1 VIGKTMQ
8 RSEYILKR
16 LGWALFTI
24 VFVITMNF
32 FLFRVLP
39 GDPAKAGIRDPRLNA
54 QAQQAIRERFGLD
67 KPLVINTVGNPFDS
81 QFFRYFGNLLRGD
94 MGISYNFNR
103 PVSDLLRERLL
114 NTVLLVSVGQTLAV
128 IIGLALGVFAAWRR
142 GTSLDASALIFGLST
157 WSLPTFFLGIILLIV
172 GTGRFGLP
180 VGGMRTAGKDFGSE
194 WARWL
199 DIGRHL
205 ILPTIT
211 LTIIYLGEYLLIM
224 RSSLLEVLNEDYIL
238 TAKAK
243 GLTQSRILRDHA
255 LQNAMLPVVTIIA
268 LTLGFT
274 VAGAIQVE
282 TVFSWPGLGSAV
294 FEAVGRRDYPMLQGA
309 FILLA
314 VSVVIANLLA
324 DLLYTYLDPRVK
336 AA

>member
-1 VIGKTMQ
+1 MQ
-8 RSEYILKR
+8 RSEYIIRR
-16 LGWALFTI
+16 LGWALTTI
-24 VFVITMNF
+24 IFVVTLNF
-32 FLFRVLP
+32 FMFRVLP
-39 GDPAKAGIRDPRLNA
+39 GDPAKAGIRDPRLTA

-67 KPLVINTVGNPFDS
+67 KPLIINSKGNPFDS

-94 MGISYNFNR
+94 LGISFNFNR
-103 PVSDLLRERLL
+103 PVADLLRERLL
-114 NTVLLVSVGQTLAV
+114 NTVLLLTVGQALAIV
-128 IIGLALGVFAAWRR
+128 IGLVLGVLAAWRR
-142 GTSLDASALIFGLST
+142 GTSLDAAALIFGLVT
-157 WSLPTFFLGIILLIV
+157 WALPTFFLGIILLIV
-172 GTGRFGLP
+172 GSSRFGLP
-180 VGGMRTAGKDFGSE
+180 VGGMREAGKTFTSE

-224 RSSLLEVLNEDYIL
+224 RSSLLEVLGEDYIL

-243 GLTQSRILRDHA
+243 GLTNSRILRDHA

-294 FEAVGRRDYPMLQGA
+294 FEAVSRRDYPMLQGA
-309 FILLA
+309 FLLLA
-314 VSVVIANLLA
+314 FSVVIANLLA

>member
-1 VIGKTMQ
+1 MQ
-8 RSEYILKR
+8 RSDYIIKR

-24 VFVITMNF
+24 IFVVILNF

-39 GDPAKAGIRDPRLNA
+39 GDPAKAGIRDPRLTV

-67 KPLVINTVGNPFDS
+67 KPLVINTTGNPFDS

-94 MGISYNFNR
+94 LGISYNFNR
-103 PVSDLLRERLL
+103 PVADLLRDRLV
-114 NTVLLVSVGQTLAV
+114 NTVLLVLLGQVLAIV
-128 IIGLALGVFAAWRR
+128 IGLILGVFAAWRR
-142 GTSLDASALIFGLST
+142 GTSLDAGALTFGLVT

-172 GTGRFGLP
+172 GSGRFGLP
-180 VGGMRTAGKDFGSE
+180 VGGIRTAGKTFPSE
-194 WARWL
+194 WERWL

-224 RSSLLEVLNEDYIL
+224 RSSLLEVLGEDYIL

-243 GLTQSRILRDHA
+243 GMTDGRILRDHA
-255 LQNAMLPVVTIIA
+255 LKNAMLPVVTIIA

-274 VAGAIQVE
+274 IAGAIQVE
-282 TVFSWPGLGSAV
+282 TVFSWPGLGSTI

-309 FILLA
+309 FLLLA
-314 VSVVIANLLA
+314 VSVVIANLAA

>member
-1 VIGKTMQ
+1 MQ
-8 RSEYILKR
+8 RSDYIIKR

-24 VFVITMNF
+24 IFVMVLNF

-39 GDPAKAGIRDPRLNA
+39 GDPAKAGIRDPRLTA
-54 QAQQAIRERFGLD
+54 QAQEEIRKRFGLD
-67 KPLVINTVGNPFDS
+67 KPLLINTAGNPFDS
-81 QFFRYFGNLLRGD
+81 QFFLYVRNLLQGD
-94 MGISYNFNR
+94 LGISYNFNR
-103 PVSDLLRERLL
+103 PVADLLRERLI
-114 NTVLLVSVGQTLAV
+114 NTVLLLSLGQVLAI

-142 GTSLDASALIFGLST
+142 GTSLDAGALIFALFT
-157 WSLPTFFLGIILLIV
+157 WSLPTFFLGIILLII
-172 GTGRFGLP
+172 GSSRFGLP
-180 VGGMRTAGKDFGSE
+180 VGGIRSAGKTFVSE

-211 LTIIYLGEYLLIM
+211 LTIIYLAEYLLIM

-243 GLTQSRILRDHA
+243 GMTDGQILRDHA
-255 LQNAMLPVVTIIA
+255 FKNAMLPVVTIVA
-268 LTLGFT
+268 LTLGYT
-274 VAGAIQVE
+274 VGGAIQVE

-294 FEAVGRRDYPMLQGA
+294 FEAVGRRDFPMLQGA
-309 FILLA
+309 FLLLA
-314 VSVVIANLLA
+314 ISVVFANLLA

-336 AA
+336 AT